1 MDGTTLRFHGLKTGL
16 WNSICIQI
24 LATLP
29 IRVKLN
35 LGPDRGNE
43 LNLNMVKLLL
53 LLGKITLKRT
63 PHTLKP
69 KGMLFILSQRVLVIR
84 LNQ

>member
-1 MDGTTLRFHGLKTGL
+1 MEFDLHPDML
-16 WNSICIQI
+16 

-53 LLGKITLKRT
+53 LLGKITERT
-63 PHTLKP
+63 PHTLLKP
-69 KGMLFILSQRVLVIR
+69 KGMLFILSQRVLVIQ

>member
-1 MDGTTLRFHGLKTGL
+1 MGLL
-16 WNSICIQI
+16 FASMASRPMEFDLHPDML

-69 KGMLFILSQRVLVIR
+69 KGMLFILSQRVIR

>member
-1 MDGTTLRFHGLKTGL
+1 MVLGLQRPMEFDL
-16 WNSICIQI
+16 HPDML

-53 LLGKITLKRT
+53 LLGKITLERT
-63 PHTLKP
+63 PHTLLKP
-69 KGMLFILSQRVLVIR
+69 KGMLLILSQRVLVI
-84 LNQ
+84 